1 MKDVLI
7 IEDDELSRDFLS
19 TCITSKGLVVE
30 SVSDGAMASEL
41 LSCER
46 YRIVITDLKLPGVG
60 GMEILKKVQAKHPDT
75 DVIVV
80 TGYGSV
86 ENAVECMKQGAFDF
100 LVKPV
105 AKARLEALIDRALE
119 RQDLILETKT
129 LRRRAASPSDHG
141 EIVCKSKEMK
151 SVMEL
156 VRAVA
161 DTDSTVLIRGES
173 GTGKELVASC
183 IHRLSRRASGPL
195 VCVNCGALPEGLL
208 ESELFGHEKGAFTSA
223 VAQRAGMFELA
234 DGGSI
239 LLDEVGELSPA
250 LQVKLLRVLE
260 SKRFQRVGGTKTIDV
275 DVRVIS
281 ATNRD
286 LEQAKSDGAFR
297 EDLYYRLN
305 VVEIR
310 IPPLRERQADIP
322 VLVER
327 MVSSASAASGLP
339 KKWVSPAAM
348 ECISRYNWPGNARE
362 LQNVLQRALIVC
374 KREEISPDDLP
385 DHVANGSEPA
395 LSDTGEWKS
404 LDDMER
410 EYVRLVLKACDGNK
424 SKAARLLGIDRGT
437 LSRKARPPGE
447 VEEIEKAEGRAHP
460 PASADRPINPGAGRT
475 HETQGQ

>member
-1 MKDVLI
+1 MKDVLV
-7 IEDDELSRDFLS
+7 IEDDELSRDFLA
-19 TCITSKGLVVE
+19 TCVASKGLVVE
-30 SVSDGAMASEL
+30 SASDGRMASKL
-41 LSCER
+41 LRSER
-46 YRIVITDLKLPGVG
+46 YRLVITDLKLPGVG
-60 GMEILKKVQAKHPDT
+60 GMEILRNVQARHPET

-100 LVKPV
+100 LVKPIS
-105 AKARLEALIDRALE
+105 KARLEALVDRALE

-129 LRRRAASPSDHG
+129 LRRRAAASLTDG
-141 EIVCKSKEMK
+141 EIICKSKRMQ

-173 GTGKELVASC
+173 GTGKELIAST
-183 IHRLSRRASGPL
+183 IHRLSKRAAGPL

-208 ESELFGHEKGAFTSA
+208 ESELFGHERGAFTSA

-234 DGGSI
+234 DRGSI

-260 SKRFQRVGGTKTIDV
+260 SKRFQRVGGMKTIDV

-286 LEQAKSDGAFR
+286 LEQAKSEGTFR

-310 IPPLRERQADIP
+310 IPPLRERHADIP
-322 VLVER
+322 LLVEK
-327 MVSSASAASGLP
+327 MLASISTASKVP
-339 KKWVSPAAM
+339 RKW
-348 ECISRYNWPGNARE
+348 ISRAALECVSRYCWPGNVRE
-362 LQNVLQRALIVC
+362 LQNVLQRVLIVC
-374 KREEISPDDLP
+374 KGEEIRPEDLP
-385 DHVANGSEPA
+385 DHVVDGAGSTSLGE
-395 LSDTGEWKS
+395 GEWKP
-404 LDDMER
+404 LEEMER
-410 EYVRLVLKACDGNK
+410 EYVRLVLKACAGNK

-437 LSRKARPPGE
+437 LARKTRR
-447 VEEIEKAEGRAHP
+447 EE
-460 PASADRPINPGAGRT
+460 ASAGVESEPTPRGA
-475 HETQGQ
+475 E